1 LSTLFVVV
9 TCSQRAPVPGS
20 GNREDLVYWKLFK
33 TNNSL
38 VDAYPG
44 ENEDSVTNVE
54 VKIAMQKFIELV
66 SIPAIV
72 TSWY

>member
-1 LSTLFVVV
+1 MI
-9 TCSQRAPVPGS
+9 CWQRAPIPGT
-20 GNREDLVYWKLFK
+20 GDGEGLVYWKLFM

-44 ENEDSVTNVE
+44 ESGDYVTTVD
-54 VKIAMQKFIELV
+54 VKIAIQKFIELV

-72 TSWY
+72 TS